1 MPPEPEPEEPLDE
14 PPPDVEELLL
24 DDEALDD
31 EVLDEVDDEP
41 LDDDALEDADDELPE
56 AELPLCESLESL
68 PLLPGEQPANSIAR
82 LSASNPARGD
92 RIIFSLVNSWL
103 DFNRPGLFRS

>member
-1 MPPEPEPEEPLDE
+1 VSPPELEPEEPVDE
-14 PPPDVEELLL
+14 PPLDVEELLL
-24 DDEALDD
+24 DDEALEDELLDD
-31 EVLDEVDDEP
+31 VDDEL
-41 LDDDALEDADDELPE
+41 LDEDALEDELPE

-68 PLLPGEQPANSIAR
+68 PPPPDEQPANSIAR

-92 RIIFSLVNSWL
+92 RVIFSLRNSWL